1 MSDLKEFLK
10 DNKFNTHEEFDD
22 GSFEISWEESDYVH
36 EKQFISIQDLGL
48 FFWDRG
54 GKQFVEDITM
64 YMSSSSCDVPYP
76 DFKETVNL
84 AKKNLDSVYAQDFLD
99 CLACLEKTKVKE
111 LIKELKE
118 GVEK

>member
-1 MSDLKEFLK
+1 MDLKEFWNLHLGNDGTFEEEIILTLK
-10 DNKFNTHEEFDD
+10 DN
-22 GSFEISWEESDYVH
+22 
-36 EKQFISIQDLGL
+36 LGL

-54 GKQFVEDITM
+54 GKEWAWMWDYNLKDCILQAKQSFRKEDI
-64 YMSSSSCDVPYP
+64 
-76 DFKETVNL
+76 K
-84 AKKNLDSVYAQDFLD
+84 ARDFLD